1 MTDQIEYTEREMLT
15 YWSLF
20 LIVNYEWV
28 QMSIHSQ
35 VVSQRFHTS
44 DEWIMQILFHFDLYS
59 INKSMSL

>member
-35 VVSQRFHTS
+35 VVFQRFHTS
-44 DEWIMQILFHFDLYS
+44 NE
-59 INKSMSL
+59 